1 MYTDGLSEA
10 FAQDGEFF
18 GEKRIMDTL
27 NNTAGQSADDVLK
40 AIENKLDEFVGEE
53 MQSDDLTLLLLRR
66 K

>member
-1 MYTDGLSEA
+1 
-10 FAQDGEFF
+10 
-18 GEKRIMDTL
+18 MDTL